1 MNLNLTEE
9 QFRSEIISSLRQ
21 EGLIIVGSRKGL
33 KIPTTID
40 DFVNYI
46 SFSSNMAL
54 PILKNLK
61 RAITFFSAKSDD
73 LDFNKFFSIEI
84 RNILKEVNA

>member
-1 MNLNLTEE
+1 
-9 QFRSEIISSLRQ
+9 
-21 EGLIIVGSRKGL
+21 
-33 KIPTTID
+33 
-40 DFVNYI
+40 
-46 SFSSNMAL
+46 MAL

-73 LDFNKFFSIEI
+73 LDFNKFLSIEI